1 LVASSFFA
9 VSLVFFFSHAYG
21 EEGIVRLVFLQQKKG
36 IIIASDGGNCAGGK
50 RRRGEK
56 EKIYKKRE
64 GASEQM
70 ARVGAAI
77 GVAVVTGVGVAKLLC
92 HLSAIA
98 KKKRL
103 IPRVEF
109 NKQGGITW
117 VESFGD
123 YVGEH
128 FVSSRH
134 LILLL
139 CVVISVSS
147 SSSL

>member
-1 LVASSFFA
+1 MW
-9 VSLVFFFSHAYG
+9 
-21 EEGIVRLVFLQQKKG
+21 EEGRG
-36 IIIASDGGNCAGGK
+36 DEE
-50 RRRGEK
+50 RRESI
-56 EKIYKKRE
+56 EEQE
-64 GASEQM
+64 GSEQM
-70 ARVGAAI
+70 ARVGGVIA
-77 GVAVVTGVGVAKLLC
+77 VAVLTGVGVAKLLC

-109 NKQGGITW
+109 NKQGGITS

-139 CVVISVSS
+139 CVVI
-147 SSSL
+147 